1 MGTKDGGYSTAQHS
15 TAKSCWLQRMT
26 ALVIVVLV
34 VLVVL
39 VVMVVVKLTQMSSH
53 YQ

>member
-1 MGTKDGGYSTAQHS
+1 MGTKDGGYS

-26 ALVIVVLV
+26 ALVIV
-34 VLVVL
+34 VVL

>member
-26 ALVIVVLV
+26 ALVIVVV
-34 VLVVL
+34 VVVVL

>member
-26 ALVIVVLV
+26 ALVIVVVV
-34 VLVVL
+34 VL
-39 VVMVVVKLTQMSSH
+39 VVVKLTQMSSH

>member
-26 ALVIVVLV
+26 ALVIVVV
-34 VLVVL
+34 VVL